1 VSWTVYAHLLDL
13 APVQLV
19 GFLRVVFDYC
29 GLGWGLLEGCYD
41 KTQVLDISLRILA
54 WWWFTV

>member
-13 APVQLV
+13 APVLLV

-29 GLGWGLLEGCYD
+29 GLEWDSLRKCCGMM
-41 KTQVLDISLRILA
+41 QVLDLSLRILA
-54 WWWFTV
+54 W